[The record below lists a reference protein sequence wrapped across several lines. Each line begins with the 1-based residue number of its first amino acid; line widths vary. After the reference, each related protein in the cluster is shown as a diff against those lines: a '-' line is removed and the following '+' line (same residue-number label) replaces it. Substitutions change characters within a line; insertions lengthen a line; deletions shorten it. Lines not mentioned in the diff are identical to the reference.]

1 MVILREAVWTG
12 RKKIGECQGSLNVYS
27 SFMVFKLK
35 SEWLCGF
42 VLATRTR
49 SKSSEL
55 ELILIGV
62 FLLEFEMQ
70 MSNGDVEG
78 E

>member
-1 MVILREAVWTG
+1 MAG
-12 RKKIGECQGSLNVYS
+12 KKKKRECQGSLNVYS

-35 SEWLCGF
+35 SERLGGF
-42 VLATRTR
+42 VLATGTR

-62 FLLEFEMQ
+62 FLLEFEIQ
-70 MSNGDVEG
+70 KSNGDVEG

>member
-1 MVILREAVWTG
+1 
-12 RKKIGECQGSLNVYS
+12 
-27 SFMVFKLK
+27 MVFK
-35 SEWLCGF
+35 SERLGGF
-42 VLATRTR
+42 VLATGTR

-62 FLLEFEMQ
+62 FLLEFEIQ
-70 MSNGDVEG
+70 KSNGDVEG